1 MQFPFAGIVS
11 VAEEAKVTLTFVTQ
25 YVHKKRVAEDYWEG
39 RREGGSSRWTETV
52 TIIADRCGIPKHR
65 LPAALLLL
73 RRRFK
78 GVRGELRRILLS

>member
-1 MQFPFAGIVS
+1 MQFPFAGIIS
-11 VAEEAKVTLTFVTQ
+11 VTEEAKVPLTFVTQ
-25 YVHKKRVAEDYWEG
+25 YVRKKRGADDYWEG

-52 TIIADRCGIPKHR
+52 AIIADRYGIPKHR
-65 LPAALLLL
+65 LSAALLLS